1 MEHNNDTEIT
11 TLKRLKEK
19 LSEEEFINYL
29 VKLMID
35 KNLRPYALKGFD
47 AVKMVNENRDD

>member
-1 MEHNNDTEIT
+1 MEHNNDTEIIA
-11 TLKRLKEK
+11 LKRLKEK

-35 KNLRPYALKGFD
+35 KNLRPYALEGFD

>member
-1 MEHNNDTEIT
+1 MEHNNDTEIIA
-11 TLKRLKEK
+11 LKRLKEK
-19 LSEEEFINYL
+19 LPEEEFINYL